1 MQERFIL
8 YIVFIS
14 VMFFVI
20 VPVVQAEDAPD
31 WYMKGE
37 NAVVVG
43 DYTSAVTYYDNAIA
57 LDRKYTAAYSGKA
70 FALNQMGNYAGALDA
85 ADQAL
90 DIKIDIRALKERAY
104 ALFKLQRYNESVTAY
119 DTFFTF
125 QTNLAET
132 YCNQGMAYDELNQ
145 KEKAIADY
153 ERCASLDPRNL
164 NALNRKGLALL
175 SLGRYQ
181 EALDA
186 FNQCTQITIHN
197 AEVWNNKGLAY
208 GALGDYTNALVC
220 FKRAI
225 SIDPAYSDA
234 KQNLEKVYVKAP
246 FFTPIITPS
255 PKETATARTTPAPVL
270 SEPTPDKI
278 ITSVT
283 TSPAPE
289 IPTEIPSAPQITYA
303 PLSPFGAFI
312 GIAITCIILFLNKY
326 RN

>member
-1 MQERFIL
+1 
-8 YIVFIS
+8 
-14 VMFFVI
+14 MFFVI
-20 VPVVQAEDAPD
+20 IPVVQAEDSLD
-31 WYMKGE
+31 WYIKGE
-37 NAVVVG
+37 NAVVIG
-43 DYTSAVTYYDNAIA
+43 DYTSAATYYDNAIA

-70 FALNQMGNYAGALDA
+70 FALNQMGDFAGALDA

-90 DIKIDIRALKERAY
+90 DIKIDIRALKERAF
-104 ALFKLQRYNESVTAY
+104 ALFKLRRYNESVSAY

-186 FNQCTQITIHN
+186 FNQCTQITIQN
-197 AEVWNNKGLAY
+197 AEIWNNKGLAY
-208 GALGDYTNALVC
+208 GALGDYNNALVC

-255 PKETATARTTPAPVL
+255 PKDTTTARTTPEPVI

-278 ITSVT
+278 ITFVT

-289 IPTEIPSAPQITYA
+289 IPTEIPSAPQTTYA

-312 GIAITCIILFLNKY
+312 GIVITCIILLLNKY